1 MAPHRKA
8 AAGGKARQI
17 RLGKAQVPVPH
28 GLLVTRAIVACHV
41 HHQECPARSETGRKR
56 AQHGCRIVHVMDH
69 EHEDAEVRLARRK
82 RRREQVALAELHV
95 RETRQSLARGG
106 EHRRLA
112 VERDDLAHHGREPLG
127 GLAGAAADV
136 HRHRVGRQQAKECL
150 GDERIAE
157 ELAAQLVPVA
167 ADAAEEGAAVHA
179 ARRQHLGQAC
189 IVLVEGCGA
198 PEMVTAHAPEFAHV
212 RGQCG
217 RHHAIEALRAL
228 GALGHP
234 ALLEERLQ
242 VAAHRALRQLQR
254 ARQFA
259 HAQFLA
265 LQETQHAQA
274 RHVPERAQPAQPA
287 FPGIRGIRGHGPS
300 GSAVS
305 LLRLT
310 LCSASASAM
319 RGSFGRMP

>member
-1 MAPHRKA
+1 M
-8 AAGGKARQI
+8 
-17 RLGKAQVPVPH
+17 
-28 GLLVTRAIVACHV
+28 ACHV
-41 HHQECPARSETGRKR
+41 HHQERPALSETRRER
-56 AQHGCRIVHVMDH
+56 AQHGGGIVHVMDH

-82 RRREQVALAELHV
+82 RRRKQVALAELHV

-106 EHRRLA
+106 EHRGFTIK
-112 VERDDLAHHGREPLG
+112 RDDLAHHRCQPLG

-136 HRHRVGRQQAKECL
+136 DRHRVGRQQAKERL

-157 ELAAQLVPVA
+157 ELASQLVPVA
-167 ADAAEEGAAVHA
+167 ADATEEGAAVHA
-179 ARRQHLGQAC
+179 ARRQHLGQAR
-189 IVLVEGCGA
+189 IVLVERRGTSQ
-198 PEMVTAHAPEFAHV
+198 MITAHAPEFAHV
-212 RGQCG
+212 RGQRG
-217 RHHAIEALRAL
+217 RHHAIEALRAF

-234 ALLEERLQ
+234 ALLEEGLQ

-259 HAQFLA
+259 HAQLLA

-274 RHVPERAQPAQPA
+274 RHVPERSQPAQPA

>member
-1 MAPHRKA
+1 M
-8 AAGGKARQI
+8 
-17 RLGKAQVPVPH
+17 PH
-28 GLLVTRAIVACHV
+28 GLLVARAIVACHV
-41 HHQECPARSETGRKR
+41 HHEEGPALSETRRER
-56 AQHGCRIVHVMDH
+56 AQHGGRIVHVMNH
-69 EHEDAEVRLARRK
+69 EHEDAEVRLARRE

-95 RETRQSLARGG
+95 RETRQPLARGG
-106 EHRRLA
+106 QHRRLA
-112 VERDDLAHHGREPLG
+112 VERDDLAHDGREPLG

-136 HRHRVGRQQAKECL
+136 DRHRVGRQEAKERVR
-150 GDERIAE
+150 DECIAE
-157 ELAAQLVPVA
+157 ELAAQFVPVA

-179 ARRQHLGQAC
+179 ARRQHLRKAR
-189 IVLVEGCGA
+189 IVLVKGCCA
-198 PEMVTAHAPEFAHV
+198 PEMVTAHAPELAHV
-212 RGQCG
+212 RGQRG
-217 RHHAIEALRAL
+217 GHHAIQALRAL

-259 HAQFLA
+259 HAQLLA
-265 LQETQHAQA
+265 LEQAQHAQA
-274 RHVPERAQPAQPA
+274 RHVPERSQPAQPS

-305 LLRLT
+305 LPRLT